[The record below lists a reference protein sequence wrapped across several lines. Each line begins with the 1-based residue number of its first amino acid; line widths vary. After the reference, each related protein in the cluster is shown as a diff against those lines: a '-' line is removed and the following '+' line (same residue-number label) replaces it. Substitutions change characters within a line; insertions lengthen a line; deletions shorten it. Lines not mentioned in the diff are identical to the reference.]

1 LPGKYAEPD
10 GRILLAF
17 INNDLIGGVAMRP
30 LEEEGVCEMKRLF
43 VREKWRG
50 QGVGRSLTWQILNM
64 AKGVG
69 YKKMRLDTEKSL
81 DIAIK
86 LYQTFGFSEIDQY
99 YDNPLEDILYM
110 EKELT

>member
-1 LPGKYAEPD
+1 
-10 GRILLAF
+10 
-17 INNDLIGGVAMRP
+17 MRP

-50 QGVGRSLTWQILNM
+50 QGVGRSLTKQILNT

-69 YKKMRLDTEKSL
+69 YSKMRLDTEKRL

-110 EKELT
+110 EIELT